1 VWIISPIDSEAI
13 PERER
18 RCIFEDV
25 FVGDDFGAA
34 MALSDGVADDI
45 ARCYERFYSPC
56 QDGSCAITIQL
67 FRLKQREGQ

>member
-1 VWIISPIDSEAI
+1 MDYIDSESI

-25 FVGDDFGAA
+25 FVGDDDFGAA

-45 ARCYERFYSPC
+45 ARCYDRVLSSFS
-56 QDGSCAITIQL
+56 SIQQ
-67 FRLKQREGQ
+67 FNCSGLKQREGQ